1 MNGKGEG
8 AGPMGAGG
16 ARPREATFTFTGT
29 RVRLLCS
36 VHPPPFHRFG
46 ASLRTGHLL
55 LRSNFRSRAL
65 RSGHG
70 RAMSSRRW
78 GGG

>member
-36 VHPPPFHRFG
+36 VHPPPLSSFWG
-46 ASLRTGHLL
+46 IPQD
-55 LRSNFRSRAL
+55 RAL
-65 RSGHG
+65 
-70 RAMSSRRW
+70 APALQLPIACAT
-78 GGG
+78 